1 VERRKGGFVAVIL
14 GEDFFTTLLQ
24 IKSSLTPLE
33 SADGAKH
40 VHTNNVSS
48 ALLADM
54 SSSSEGD
61 GGTLSSV
68 PQGSDSPEKTSEPI
82 GSLAQYQ
89 LSTPSFRRIR
99 PQDWEEWQKA
109 TRCQASPK
117 KRKVDQE
124 TTNMRTHENALVKLL
139 EDTMARM
146 LQASAAPMPAAASLD
161 HAQTIRSEMRESI
174 KEMKVELTQLVS
186 TMMETMQAEADR
198 RADAILQTVMQMPKN
213 APETENNRAAPVVE
227 TDATSG
233 QRMRTTASRGQQQ
246 PVQAAQPSW
255 ATVTGNGTQKP
266 SSWTT
271 VTNGK
276 NEVKK
281 HPLDQRRILF
291 VRNVRPHTCD
301 TRDIMFEVNKAL
313 AHARAK
319 VTVRLIKMG
328 YTEKGNLTGVMG
340 ENACAEDLFTH
351 AQAVMAV
358 VQKLDPE
365 VVYMDKTDKW
375 CKLRVHGVALDR
387 YMVEGGLDLAR
398 EEIELM
404 TGEQLPYAPRWIK
417 GETLGERYQNGS
429 IKRST
434 LVLTVKSKQAA
445 DTIIAKG
452 LSFGGRRHEAER
464 FWEQGQGGMC
474 MRCCGRD
481 HFGKCVEEAK
491 CFVCAGKHEG
501 SKHECTIESCSKR
514 SEPCEHY
521 AARCANCQGPHQ
533 ATSKKCPERR
543 ASRQKHVRQR
553 TEIRS
558 SPPMMETEMEQ
569 DDLPEAEHQAGAISP
584 QGGPTQTPRRD
595 RSLPR
600 LTGELRSLT
609 ESFAGA
615 TQLISSSDPTPM
627 SVDDDSAST

>member
-1 VERRKGGFVAVIL
+1 
-14 GEDFFTTLLQ
+14 
-24 IKSSLTPLE
+24 
-33 SADGAKH
+33 
-40 VHTNNVSS
+40 
-48 ALLADM
+48 M
-54 SSSSEGD
+54 
-61 GGTLSSV
+61 
-68 PQGSDSPEKTSEPI
+68 
-82 GSLAQYQ
+82 
-89 LSTPSFRRIR
+89 RI
-99 PQDWEEWQKA
+99 
-109 TRCQASPK
+109 
-117 KRKVDQE
+117 
-124 TTNMRTHENALVKLL
+124 HENALVKLL

-161 HAQTIRSEMRESI
+161 HAQTIRSEMRENM
-174 KEMKVELTQLVS
+174 KEMKAELIQLVS
-186 TMMETMQAEADR
+186 TMMEAMQAEADR
-198 RADAILQTVMQMPKN
+198 RADAMLQAVTQMFKN
-213 APETENNRAAPVVE
+213 APATENNRAAPVVE

-233 QRMRTTASRGQQQ
+233 PRTRTAAIRGQQQ
-246 PVQAAQPSW
+246 PVREAQPSW
-255 ATVTGNGTQKP
+255 ATVTGNGTQKI

-276 NEVKK
+276 KKAKK

-291 VRNVRPHTCD
+291 VRNVQSHTCD
-301 TRDIMFEVNKAL
+301 PRDIMFEVNKAL

-328 YTEKGNLTGVMG
+328 YTEKGNLTGVLG
-340 ENACAEDLFTH
+340 ENVCAEDLFAH

-365 VVYMDKTDKW
+365 VAYMDKTEKW

-434 LVLTVKSKQAA
+434 LVLTVKTKQAA
-445 DTIIAKG
+445 DTIMAKG

-464 FWEQGQGGMC
+464 FWERGQGGMC

-491 CFVCAGKHEG
+491 CFICAGKHEG

-514 SEPCEHY
+514 AEPCEHY

-543 ASRQKHVRQR
+543 ASRQKQVRQR
-553 TEIRS
+553 KEIRS

-569 DDLPEAEHQAGAISP
+569 DDLPEAEHQSGAISP
-584 QGGPTQTPRRD
+584 QDDPTQTLRRD

-615 TQLISSSDPTPM
+615 TQLISPSDPTPM

>member
-1 VERRKGGFVAVIL
+1 
-14 GEDFFTTLLQ
+14 
-24 IKSSLTPLE
+24 
-33 SADGAKH
+33 
-40 VHTNNVSS
+40 
-48 ALLADM
+48 M
-54 SSSSEGD
+54 
-61 GGTLSSV
+61 
-68 PQGSDSPEKTSEPI
+68 
-82 GSLAQYQ
+82 
-89 LSTPSFRRIR
+89 RI
-99 PQDWEEWQKA
+99 
-109 TRCQASPK
+109 
-117 KRKVDQE
+117 
-124 TTNMRTHENALVKLL
+124 HENALVKLL

-161 HAQTIRSEMRESI
+161 HAQTIRSEMKESI
-174 KEMKVELTQLVS
+174 QEMKAELTQLVS
-186 TMMETMQAEADR
+186 TMMEAMQAEAER
-198 RADAILQTVMQMPKN
+198 RADAMLQAVTQMLKN
-213 APETENNRAAPVVE
+213 APATENNRVAPVVE
-227 TDATSG
+227 TDATSEP
-233 QRMRTTASRGQQQ
+233 RTRTAAIRGQQQ
-246 PVQAAQPSW
+246 PVREAQPSW
-255 ATVTGNGTQKP
+255 ATVTGNGTQKI

-276 NEVKK
+276 KKVKK
-281 HPLDQRRILF
+281 HPLDQRCILF
-291 VRNVRPHTCD
+291 VRNVQLHTCD
-301 TRDIMFEVNKAL
+301 PRDIMFEVNKAL
-313 AHARAK
+313 AHARAG
-319 VTVRLIKMG
+319 VSVRLIKMG

-340 ENACAEDLFTH
+340 ENACAEDLFAH

-365 VVYMDKTDKW
+365 VVYMDKTEKW
-375 CKLRVHGVALDR
+375 RKLRVHGVALDR

-445 DTIIAKG
+445 DTIMAKG

-464 FWEQGQGGMC
+464 FWERGQGGMC

-514 SEPCEHY
+514 AEPCEHY

-543 ASRQKHVRQR
+543 ASRQKQGRQR

-569 DDLPEAEHQAGAISP
+569 DDLPEAEDQAGAMFPNYDS
-584 QGGPTQTPRRD
+584 TQTLRRN

-600 LTGELRSLT
+600 LTGELKSLT

>member
-1 VERRKGGFVAVIL
+1 
-14 GEDFFTTLLQ
+14 
-24 IKSSLTPLE
+24 
-33 SADGAKH
+33 
-40 VHTNNVSS
+40 
-48 ALLADM
+48 M
-54 SSSSEGD
+54 SSTSEGD
-61 GGTLSSV
+61 GGTPSSV
-68 PQGSDSPEKTSEPI
+68 LQGSDSPEKTSEPI
-82 GSLAQYQ
+82 GSLAEYQ

-99 PQDWEEWQKA
+99 PQDWEEWQNA
-109 TRCQASPK
+109 TRCPASPK

-124 TTNMRTHENALVKLL
+124 TNTRIHENALVKLL

-146 LQASAAPMPAAASLD
+146 LRTSAAPMPVAASVD
-161 HAQTIRSEMRESI
+161 HAEAMRSEVRDNI
-174 KEMKVELTQLVS
+174 KEMKAEVMQLVN

-198 RADAILQTVMQMPKN
+198 RADAMLQTVMQMLKN
-213 APETENNRAAPVVE
+213 APATQNSKAAPVVE
-227 TDATSG
+227 TDVTSG
-233 QRMRTTASRGQQQ
+233 HRTRTAASQAQQQ
-246 PVQAAQPSW
+246 PMRPAQPSW
-255 ATVTGNGTQKP
+255 AAVTGTGTQKT

-271 VTNGK
+271 VTNSK
-276 NEVKK
+276 KKARK

-291 VRNVRPHTCD
+291 VRNAQPHTCD
-301 TRDIMFEVNKAL
+301 PRDIMFEVNKAL

-340 ENACAEDLFTH
+340 ENACAEDLFAH

-365 VVYMDKTDKW
+365 VVYMDKTEKW

-417 GETLGERYQNGS
+417 GETLGDRYQNGS

-445 DTIIAKG
+445 DTIMSKG

-464 FWEQGQGGMC
+464 FWERGQGGMC

-491 CFVCAGKHEG
+491 CFICAGKHEG
-501 SKHECTIESCSKR
+501 SKHECTVESCGKR
-514 SEPCEHY
+514 AEPCEHY

-543 ASRQKHVRQR
+543 ASRQTRVRER

-558 SPPMMETEMEQ
+558 SPPMMETVMEQ

-584 QGGPTQTPRRD
+584 QGGPTQTSRRD
-595 RSLPR
+595 GSLPR

-615 TQLISSSDPTPM
+615 TQLISSSDPTPT
-627 SVDDDSAST
+627 SVDNDSAST